1 MFENLTARLQGI
13 FSGLRQRGK
22 LTEEDVKKALREVR
36 LALLEADVHFQVAR
50 DLVERIQA
58 RAVGQEVME
67 SLTPGQQ
74 VVKIVR
80 DELQE
85 LLGSSQEARLK
96 GRRGLDP
103 LVILLFGLQ
112 GVGKTTT
119 AGKLA
124 FHLKKGGQRVLLV
137 AADLQ
142 RPAAVE
148 QLKILGKKEDI
159 PVFTLE
165 GKPAPEV
172 ARLGVEEGKRRGFD
186 AVVVDTAGRL
196 HVDEELMAELEEV
209 ARATQP
215 DESLLVV
222 DAMAG
227 QDALKSATTFAER
240 LPLTGFILTK
250 MDGDAR
256 GGVALSLRAVAQKP
270 IKFVGTGEGM
280 GDLEP
285 FRPERM
291 AGRIL
296 GMGDV
301 LTLIEKAEASL
312 DKEKAAQWEKRLRE
326 AEFTLEDF
334 LEQMREMRKLGPL
347 DQLLRMI
354 PGFSGAVP
362 QLDREKSEKEL
373 KHLEAMILSMTPQE
387 RRRPQIIDASRKRR
401 IARGAGVDVQQVNQ
415 LLRQFEEMRRL
426 MKTLSKG
433 GMKGKK
439 RGRWGLF

>member
-36 LALLEADVHFQVAR
+36 MALLEADVHFQVAR
-50 DLVERIQA
+50 DLVQKIQE

-80 DELQE
+80 DELQAA
-85 LLGSSQEARLK
+85 LGSSAGARLK
-96 GRRGLDP
+96 ARKGLDP

-124 FHLKKGGQRVLLV
+124 LHLKKSGQRVLLV

-159 PVFTLE
+159 PVFFLE
-165 GKPAPEV
+165 GKKAPEV
-172 ARLGVEEGKRRGFD
+172 ARLGVEEGRRRGFD
-186 AVVVDTAGRL
+186 AVLVDTAGRL
-196 HVDEELMAELEEV
+196 HMDEELMVELEEV
-209 ARATQP
+209 ARLTHP

-227 QDALKSATTFAER
+227 QDALKSATAFAER

-256 GGVALSLRAVAQKP
+256 GGVALSLRAVTEKP
-270 IKFVGTGEGM
+270 IKFVGTGE
-280 GDLEP
+280 DLAALEP

-301 LTLIEKAEASL
+301 LTLIEKAEETL
-312 DKEKAAQWEKRLRE
+312 DREKAAEWEKRLKE
-326 AEFTLEDF
+326 ADFTLEDF
-334 LEQMREMRKLGPL
+334 LDQMREMKKLGPL
-347 DQLLRMI
+347 DQLVRMI
-354 PGFSGAVP
+354 PGFSGAMPKV
-362 QLDREKSEKEL
+362 DKEAGEKEL
-373 KHLEAMILSMTPQE
+373 KRLEAMILSMTPYE
-387 RRRPQIIDASRKRR
+387 RRRPQIIDGSRKRR
-401 IARGAGVDVQQVNQ
+401 IARGAGVEVHHVNQ
-415 LLRQFEEMRRL
+415 LLRQFDEMRRL
-426 MKTLSKG
+426 MRTLSKG
-433 GMKGKK
+433 GAKGRK
-439 RGRWGLF
+439 RGRMGLF